1 MNRIIKRV
9 IVWAIRRAIQAYPDE
24 AFTPRGT
31 HLHRNPRR
39 KPKAETYSAKNVTF
53 DTEAISVPQGVPESS
68 LPNVKPRLIT
78 VCDKCLQASCWQGV
92 FMCQESQNAGTL
104 QYTETK
110 LKAMNLEHSS
120 YWKTDQELADEKPR
134 PPVEFHEGEIET
146 R

>member
-1 MNRIIKRV
+1 MKKLLKRI

-39 KPKAETYSAKNVTF
+39 KP
-53 DTEAISVPQGVPESS
+53 
-68 LPNVKPRLIT
+68 
-78 VCDKCLQASCWQGV
+78 
-92 FMCQESQNAGTL
+92 
-104 QYTETK
+104 
-110 LKAMNLEHSS
+110 
-120 YWKTDQELADEKPR
+120 R